1 MSDFESPIVLSDAGS
16 TASILPDYGFNCFE
30 FRAQVG
36 DRSIDVIDSSPDF
49 AETRQRASGNGIP
62 ILFPFPNR
70 IRDGRFSW
78 DGQDYQIP
86 LSPDRPNAIHGFALD
101 TPWRV
106 IERGANR
113 VVGEWQLS
121 RDDPDRAA
129 AWPTDCLIQVAYE
142 LSGATLRSKIRI
154 INPDTRP
161 MPWGFGTHA
170 YFRLPLGEEG
180 SVERCLIEAP
190 VGKQWELEDCLPTG
204 NIVPI
209 PAEKDVSR
217 GAYVRSANFDDVLT
231 GVTAQGDHIACVIMD
246 EQSGLEVI
254 QACDPRFR
262 EIVVYTPADRDA
274 VCMEPYTCV
283 TDAINLEQRGVD
295 AGWHVLEPGETYET
309 WIDITARP
317 VIV

>member
-1 MSDFESPIVLSDAGS
+1 MSAAESPVVLSHGGS
-16 TASILPDYGFNCFE
+16 TASVLPEYGFNCYE

-36 DRSIDVIDSSPDF
+36 DRVIDVIDSSPDF
-49 AETRQRASGNGIP
+49 PVQQQRASGNGIP

-70 IRDGRFSW
+70 IRDGRYSW
-78 DGQDYQIP
+78 DSRDFEIP

-106 IERGANR
+106 IERTENL

-121 RDDPDRAA
+121 RDDPERAS

-142 LSGATLRSKIRI
+142 LSGTTLHSRIRVR
-154 INPDTRP
+154 NPDTKP

-170 YFRLPLGEEG
+170 YFCLPLGDDG
-180 SVERCLIEAP
+180 SVDRCLIEAP
-190 VGKQWELEDCLPTG
+190 VGKQWELEDFLPTG
-204 NIVPI
+204 KLVPI
-209 PAEKDVSR
+209 PAGKDVSQGR
-217 GAYVRSANFDDVLT
+217 YVRSATFDDVLT
-231 GVTAQGDHIACVIMD
+231 DVTPQADHIACTIMD

-262 EIVVYTPADRDA
+262 EIVVYTPPDRDA

-283 TDAINLEQRGVD
+283 TDAINLQQQGVD
-295 AGWHVLEPGETYET
+295 AGWQVLAPGETYET